1 MSDVMTGVPV
11 TMSTG
16 TSTGLAALVVLRP
29 RTAGEATGAM
39 APAASEHGLR
49 DDRLRRREVLLH
61 HLELQR
67 RRRARRSA

>member
-29 RTAGEATGAM
+29 RGSGEGSV
-39 APAASEHGLR
+39 ASVASDLGSR

>member
-1 MSDVMTGVPV
+1 MSDVMTGIPV

-29 RTAGEATGAM
+29 RAGGSTEA
-39 APAASEHGLR
+39 PVAAAVELSLR
-49 DDRLRRREVLLH
+49 DERLRRRELLLH
-61 HLELQR
+61 QLELQR